1 MYYNMQYLTF
11 NLASYATGIVL
22 LHLRVIVN
30 EQTFIPLS
38 AMQTSER
45 VSAVC
50 VDLFVCNRADQH
62 ARGSLS
68 CLRTGRTAYKQYV
81 LLFFPEQRARLGSF
95 ILWVHPI
102 TTRKLRDTSRK
113 TAAACINIYW
123 PIDILHAEKRE

>member
-68 CLRTGRTAYKQYV
+68 CVRTGRTAYKQYV
-81 LLFFPEQRARLGSF
+81 CVVVFPR
-95 ILWVHPI
+95 
-102 TTRKLRDTSRK
+102 
-113 TAAACINIYW
+113 AACAPRLIYLVGA
-123 PIDILHAEKRE
+123 PYNDAQTT